1 MKVMRL
7 LSSLKHDES
16 ERGIFHLGRALVK
29 NEHTSIIIS
38 SADEDNDLVRRLKRD
53 GNNYHQLYM
62 NKKSWLSLLQVAP
75 LRRLIEKYDPDI
87 IHVHSRTPAWILHL
101 ALRRARVKRRP
112 KLVST
117 MYGFYPIN
125 KYSQA
130 LLDVD
135 TIITVSDSVTDYL
148 KKGLRREDLDPKV
161 IKRIYRGIDTRRY
174 PYRHNPS
181 VYWLRYT
188 FAEYPELENKKWLV
202 FPTIIGKEYGQEWLI
217 DILGNLEADFPNI
230 HVIIMDEDY
239 RPGDVAHEDFRQR
252 SNTLGFSK
260 RITYVGSKR
269 NDMREWLSAAN
280 IVLALANEPE
290 SIGINALQ
298 AIHLGTPVIGW
309 DQAAFSE
316 ILQPLYPQGLVK
328 KYNAHALCKA
338 VRNQLESV
346 TRPEMTN
353 KFTMREMIEETLTVY
368 KGLYEKSLAEG
379 QAQADAAA
387 VRRVK
392 KSLKPIMKPFNKPSE
407 RLVTQQP
414 TPSIILKKKAIDKGT
429 NYKTTDDKVTGY
441 KTTDKNERMP
451 ATKSLDPKIIA
462 TEHLDPEKVLPKHP
476 DSLVLK
482 DKSLDEES
490 STSELL

>member
-29 NEHTSIIIS
+29 NEHTSIIVS

-53 GNNYHQLYM
+53 GNIYHQLHV
-62 NKKSWLSLLQVAP
+62 NKKSWLSLLQVSA
-75 LRRLIEKYDPDI
+75 LRHLIEKYEPDV

-101 ALRRARVKRRP
+101 ALRRARVRRFP

-130 LLDVD
+130 LLNVD
-135 TIITVSDSVTDYL
+135 TIITVSDSVTQYL
-148 KKGLRREDLDPKV
+148 KKGLRIEDVDPKV
-161 IKRIYRGIDTRRY
+161 ITRIYRGIDTRRY

-181 VYWLRYT
+181 VYWLRHT
-188 FAEYPELENKKWLV
+188 FAEYPELEHKKWLV
-202 FPTIIGKEYGQEWLI
+202 FPTVIGNEYGQEWLI
-217 DILGNLEADFPNI
+217 DILGNLQEQFPNI

-239 RPGDVAHEDFRQR
+239 KDGDVAHEDFRQR
-252 SNTLGFSK
+252 TNSLGLAE

-280 IVLALANEPE
+280 IVMALANEPE

-328 KYNAHALCKA
+328 KYNANALCKA

-353 KFTMREMIEETLTVY
+353 KFTMREMIEKTLEVY
-368 KGLYEKSLAEG
+368 QSLHDAALAEE
-379 QAQADAAA
+379 QAEADAIA
-387 VRRVK
+387 VRRIK
-392 KSLKPIMKPFNKPSE
+392 RSLKKASKPALNVAVKNIEPVAKNPKIKLTKEKSKTADNVDTVDTTE
-407 RLVTQQP
+407 TAEDNQQP
-414 TPSIILKKKAIDKGT
+414 
-429 NYKTTDDKVTGY
+429 
-441 KTTDKNERMP
+441 
-451 ATKSLDPKIIA
+451 
-462 TEHLDPEKVLPKHP
+462 
-476 DSLVLK
+476 
-482 DKSLDEES
+482 
-490 STSELL
+490 

>member
-1 MKVMRL
+1 MIVMRL

-29 NEHTSIIIS
+29 NGHTSIIVS
-38 SADEDNDLVRRLKRD
+38 SADDDNELVKRLERD
-53 GNNYHQLYM
+53 GNLYHQLYM
-62 NKKSWLSLLQVAP
+62 NKKSWLSLLQIAP
-75 LRRLIEKYDPDI
+75 LRHLIEQYNPDV

-101 ALRRARVKRRP
+101 ALRRARVKRPP

-135 TIITVSDSVTDYL
+135 TIITVSDSVTNYL
-148 KKGLRREDLDPKV
+148 KKGLRREDMGTKV

-181 VYWLRYT
+181 VYWLRRT
-188 FAEYPELENKKWLV
+188 FAEYPELEHKKWLI
-202 FPTIIGKEYGQEWLI
+202 FPTIIGNEYGQEWLI
-217 DILGNLEADFPNI
+217 DILGNLQQQFPNI

-239 RPGDVAHEDFRQR
+239 RDGDVAHEDFRQR
-252 SNTLGFSK
+252 TTALNLNE

-280 IVLALANEPE
+280 IVMALANQPE

-328 KYNAHALCKA
+328 KYNAQSLCKA
-338 VRNQLESV
+338 VRNQLESI
-346 TRPEMTN
+346 TRPEITDQ
-353 KFTMREMIEETLTVY
+353 FTMREMISETLAVY
-368 KGLYEKSLAEG
+368 QNLYTASLAE
-379 QAQADAAA
+379 AELRIAAYSSIKLKNRLKA
-387 VRRVK
+387 VIKPNIKSATKITITSTTNSAALLKTAKSSKIV
-392 KSLKPIMKPFNKPSE
+392 KSLKK
-407 RLVTQQP
+407 
-414 TPSIILKKKAIDKGT
+414 
-429 NYKTTDDKVTGY
+429 
-441 KTTDKNERMP
+441 
-451 ATKSLDPKIIA
+451 
-462 TEHLDPEKVLPKHP
+462 
-476 DSLVLK
+476 
-482 DKSLDEES
+482 
-490 STSELL
+490 

>member
-1 MKVMRL
+1 MIVMRL

-29 NEHTSIIIS
+29 NGHTSIIVS
-38 SADEDNDLVRRLKRD
+38 SANEDNELVKRLERD
-53 GNNYHQLYM
+53 GNLYHQLHM
-62 NKKSWLSLLQVAP
+62 NKKSWRSLLQVVP
-75 LRRLIEKYDPDI
+75 LRHLIEKYNPDI

-101 ALRRARVKRRP
+101 ALKRVKVERRP

-117 MYGFYPIN
+117 MYGFYTIN

-135 TIITVSDSVTDYL
+135 TIITVSDSVTNYL
-148 KKGLRREDLDPKV
+148 IKGIRREGLGPRH
-161 IKRIYRGIDTRRY
+161 IKRIYRGVDTRRY

-181 VYWLRYT
+181 VYWLRRT
-188 FAEYPELENKKWLV
+188 FAEYPELEHKKWLV
-202 FPTIIGKEYGQEWLI
+202 FPTVIGNEYGQEWLI
-217 DILGNLEADFPNI
+217 DILGNLQEQFPNI

-239 RPGDVAHEDFRQR
+239 REGDVAHEDFRQR
-252 SNTLGFSK
+252 SNTLGLSE

-280 IVLALANEPE
+280 IVMALANQPE

-328 KYNAHALCKA
+328 KYNAKALCKV
-338 VRNQLESV
+338 VRSQLESV

-353 KFTMREMIEETLTVY
+353 KFTMRKMITETLGVY
-368 KGLYEKSLAEG
+368 QMLYEDALAEE
-379 QAQADAAA
+379 QTKLNKQSDKKLTKTLKSAAQ
-387 VRRVK
+387 
-392 KSLKPIMKPFNKPSE
+392 SLNKPSGHLTE
-407 RLVTQQP
+407 QQP
-414 TPSIILKKKAIDKGT
+414 VKKRPAKDSISLTKK
-429 NYKTTDDKVTGY
+429 
-441 KTTDKNERMP
+441 
-451 ATKSLDPKIIA
+451 S
-462 TEHLDPEKVLPKHP
+462 
-476 DSLVLK
+476 
-482 DKSLDEES
+482 
-490 STSELL
+490 

>member
-1 MKVMRL
+1 MRL

-29 NEHTSIIIS
+29 NEHTSIIVS

-53 GNNYHQLYM
+53 GNIYHQLHM
-62 NKKSWLSLLQVAP
+62 NKKSWLSLLQVSS
-75 LRRLIEKYDPDI
+75 LRHLIEKYEPDV

-101 ALRRARVKRRP
+101 ALRRARVRRLP

-135 TIITVSDSVTDYL
+135 TIITVSDSVTNYL
-148 KKGLRREDLDPKV
+148 KKGLRREDVDPTI

-181 VYWLRYT
+181 VYWLRHT
-188 FAEYPELENKKWLV
+188 FAEYPELEHKKWLV
-202 FPTIIGKEYGQEWLI
+202 FPTVIGNEYGQEWLI
-217 DILGNLEADFPNI
+217 DILGNLQEQFPNI
-230 HVIIMDEDY
+230 HAIIMDDDF
-239 RPGDVAHEDFRQR
+239 RDGDVAHEDFRQR
-252 SNTLGFSK
+252 SNTLELAE

-280 IVLALANEPE
+280 IVMALANEPE

-328 KYNAHALCKA
+328 KYNANALCKA

-353 KFTMREMIEETLTVY
+353 KFTMREMIEETLAVY
-368 KGLYEKSLAEG
+368 QGLYDHALAEE
-379 QAQADAAA
+379 QAKADAIA
-387 VRRVK
+387 VRRIK
-392 KSLKPIMKPFNKPSE
+392 KSLKKPAKPILNVAVKNVEPVNK
-407 RLVTQQP
+407 
-414 TPSIILKKKAIDKGT
+414 
-429 NYKTTDDKVTGY
+429 N
-441 KTTDKNERMP
+441 
-451 ATKSLDPKIIA
+451 ATVKLSKEASKIVDTAEIA
-462 TEHLDPEKVLPKHP
+462 EDHQEP
-476 DSLVLK
+476 
-482 DKSLDEES
+482 
-490 STSELL
+490 

>member
-29 NEHTSIIIS
+29 NEHTSIIVS

-53 GNNYHQLYM
+53 GNIYHQLHV
-62 NKKSWLSLLQVAP
+62 NKKSWLSLLQVSA
-75 LRRLIEKYDPDI
+75 LRHLIEKYEPDV

-101 ALRRARVKRRP
+101 ALRRARVRRFP

-130 LLDVD
+130 LLNVD
-135 TIITVSDSVTDYL
+135 TIITVSDSVTQYL
-148 KKGLRREDLDPKV
+148 KKGLRIEDVDPKV
-161 IKRIYRGIDTRRY
+161 ITRIYRGIDTRRY

-181 VYWLRYT
+181 VYWLRHT
-188 FAEYPELENKKWLV
+188 FAEYPELEHKKWLV
-202 FPTIIGKEYGQEWLI
+202 FPTVIGNEYGQEWLI
-217 DILGNLEADFPNI
+217 DILGNLQEQFPNI

-239 RPGDVAHEDFRQR
+239 KDGDVAHEDFRQR
-252 SNTLGFSK
+252 TNSLGLAE

-280 IVLALANEPE
+280 IVMALANEPE

-328 KYNAHALCKA
+328 KYNANALCKA

-353 KFTMREMIEETLTVY
+353 KFTMREMIEKTLEVY
-368 KGLYEKSLAEG
+368 QGLHDTALAEE
-379 QAQADAAA
+379 QAEADAIA
-387 VRRVK
+387 VRRIK
-392 KSLKPIMKPFNKPSE
+392 RSLKKASKPALN
-407 RLVTQQP
+407 V
-414 TPSIILKKKAIDKGT
+414 A
-429 NYKTTDDKVTGY
+429 V
-441 KTTDKNERMP
+441 KNIEP
-451 ATKSLDPKIIA
+451 VAKNPKIKLTKEKSKTA
-462 TEHLDPEKVLPKHP
+462 DNVDTVDTTETAEDNQQL
-476 DSLVLK
+476 
-482 DKSLDEES
+482 
-490 STSELL
+490 

>member
-1 MKVMRL
+1 MIVMRL

-29 NEHTSIIIS
+29 NGHTSIIVS
-38 SADEDNDLVRRLKRD
+38 SADEDNELVKRLERD
-53 GNNYHQLYM
+53 GNLYHQLHM
-62 NKKSWLSLLQVAP
+62 NKKSWRSLLQVVP
-75 LRRLIEKYDPDI
+75 LRHLIEKYNPDI

-101 ALRRARVKRRP
+101 ALKRAKVKRRP

-135 TIITVSDSVTDYL
+135 TIITVSDSVTNYL
-148 KKGLRREDLDPKV
+148 IKGIRREELGPKH
-161 IKRIYRGIDTRRY
+161 IKRIYRGVDTRRY

-181 VYWLRYT
+181 VYWLRRT
-188 FAEYPELENKKWLV
+188 FAEHPELEHKKWLV
-202 FPTIIGKEYGQEWLI
+202 FPTVIGNEYGQEWLI
-217 DILGNLEADFPNI
+217 DILGNLQEQFPNI

-239 RPGDVAHEDFRQR
+239 REGDVVHEDFRQR
-252 SNTLGFSK
+252 SNTLGLSE

-280 IVLALANEPE
+280 IVMALANQPE

-328 KYNAHALCKA
+328 KYNAKALCKV
-338 VRNQLESV
+338 VRSQLESV

-353 KFTMREMIEETLTVY
+353 KFTMRKMITETLGVY
-368 KGLYEKSLAEG
+368 QMLYEDALAEE
-379 QAQADAAA
+379 QTKLNKQSDKKLTKTLKSAAQ
-387 VRRVK
+387 
-392 KSLKPIMKPFNKPSE
+392 SLNKPSDHLTE
-407 RLVTQQP
+407 QQP
-414 TPSIILKKKAIDKGT
+414 VKKRPAKDSISLTKK
-429 NYKTTDDKVTGY
+429 
-441 KTTDKNERMP
+441 
-451 ATKSLDPKIIA
+451 S
-462 TEHLDPEKVLPKHP
+462 
-476 DSLVLK
+476 
-482 DKSLDEES
+482 
-490 STSELL
+490 

>member
-1 MKVMRL
+1 MIVMRL

-29 NEHTSIIIS
+29 NGHTSIIVS
-38 SADEDNDLVRRLKRD
+38 SANEDNELVKRLERD
-53 GNNYHQLYM
+53 GNLYHQLHM
-62 NKKSWLSLLQVAP
+62 NKKSWRSLLQVVP
-75 LRRLIEKYDPDI
+75 LRHLIEKYNPDI

-101 ALRRARVKRRP
+101 ALKRAKVERRP

-117 MYGFYPIN
+117 VYGFYPIN

-135 TIITVSDSVTDYL
+135 TIITVSDSVTNYL
-148 KKGLRREDLDPKV
+148 IKGIRREQLGPKH
-161 IKRIYRGIDTRRY
+161 IKRIYRGVDTRRY

-181 VYWLRYT
+181 VYWLRRT
-188 FAEYPELENKKWLV
+188 FAEYPELEHKKWLV
-202 FPTIIGKEYGQEWLI
+202 FPTVIGNEYGQEWLI
-217 DILGNLEADFPNI
+217 DILGNLQEQFPNI

-239 RPGDVAHEDFRQR
+239 REGDVAHEDFRQR
-252 SNTLGFSK
+252 SNTLGLSE

-280 IVLALANEPE
+280 IVMALANQPE

-328 KYNAHALCKA
+328 KYNAKALCKV
-338 VRNQLESV
+338 VRSQLESV

-353 KFTMREMIEETLTVY
+353 KFTMRKMITETLGVY
-368 KGLYEKSLAEG
+368 QMLYEDALAEE
-379 QAQADAAA
+379 QTKLNKQSDKKLTKTLKSAAQ
-387 VRRVK
+387 
-392 KSLKPIMKPFNKPSE
+392 SLNKPSDHLTE
-407 RLVTQQP
+407 QQP
-414 TPSIILKKKAIDKGT
+414 VKKRPAKDSISLTKK
-429 NYKTTDDKVTGY
+429 
-441 KTTDKNERMP
+441 
-451 ATKSLDPKIIA
+451 S
-462 TEHLDPEKVLPKHP
+462 
-476 DSLVLK
+476 
-482 DKSLDEES
+482 
-490 STSELL
+490 

>member
-29 NEHTSIIIS
+29 NGHTSIIVS

-53 GNNYHQLYM
+53 GNDYHQLHM
-62 NKKSWLSLLQVAP
+62 NKKSWLSLLQVP
-75 LRRLIEKYDPDI
+75 TLRHLIEKYNPDV
-87 IHVHSRTPAWILHL
+87 IHVHSRTPAWILHF
-101 ALRRARVKRRP
+101 ALRRARVKRMP
-112 KLVST
+112 KIVST

-135 TIITVSDSVTDYL
+135 TIITVSDSVTNYL
-148 KKGLRREDLDPKV
+148 KKGLRLEDADPKV
-161 IKRIYRGIDTRRY
+161 IKRIYRGVDTRRY

-181 VYWLRYT
+181 VYWLRHT
-188 FAEYPELENKKWLV
+188 FAEYPELEHKKWLV
-202 FPTIIGKEYGQEWLI
+202 FPTIIGNEYGQEWLI
-217 DILGNLEADFPNI
+217 DILGNLQEQFPNI
-230 HVIIMDEDY
+230 HAIIMDEDY
-239 RPGDVAHEDFRQR
+239 RDNNVAHEDFRQR
-252 SNTLGFSK
+252 TNALGLAD

-269 NDMREWLSAAN
+269 NDMREWLSATN
-280 IVLALANEPE
+280 IVMALANEPE

-328 KYNAHALCKA
+328 NYNAKSLCKA

-353 KFTMREMIEETLTVY
+353 QFTMREMIEETLGVY
-368 KGLYEKSLAEG
+368 QNLHDMALAEE
-379 QAQADAAA
+379 QAAIDAIAI
-387 VRRVK
+387 RRTRKTLK
-392 KSLKPIMKPFNKPSE
+392 KSAKPIREISDKDSESVIPSLETADKNAKVQLIKRTPKITDISKPLAAS
-407 RLVTQQP
+407 
-414 TPSIILKKKAIDKGT
+414 KAI
-429 NYKTTDDKVTGY
+429 
-441 KTTDKNERMP
+441 
-451 ATKSLDPKIIA
+451 
-462 TEHLDPEKVLPKHP
+462 P
-476 DSLVLK
+476 DNNTLQ
-482 DKSLDEES
+482 
-490 STSELL
+490 T

>member
-1 MKVMRL
+1 MIVMRL

-29 NEHTSIIIS
+29 NGHTSIIIS
-38 SADEDNDLVRRLKRD
+38 SADEDNELVKRLERD
-53 GNNYHQLYM
+53 GNLYHQLHM
-62 NKKSWLSLLQVAP
+62 NKKSWRSLLQVVP
-75 LRRLIEKYDPDI
+75 LRHLIEKYNPDI

-101 ALRRARVKRRP
+101 ALKRVKVERRP

-135 TIITVSDSVTDYL
+135 TIITVSDSVTNYL
-148 KKGLRREDLDPKV
+148 IKGIRREELGPRH
-161 IKRIYRGIDTRRY
+161 IKRIYRGVDTRRY

-181 VYWLRYT
+181 VYWLRRT
-188 FAEYPELENKKWLV
+188 FAEYPELEHKKWLV
-202 FPTIIGKEYGQEWLI
+202 FPTVIGNEYGQEWLI
-217 DILGNLEADFPNI
+217 DILGNLQEQFPNI

-239 RPGDVAHEDFRQR
+239 REGDVVHEDFRQR
-252 SNTLGFSK
+252 SNTLGLSE

-280 IVLALANEPE
+280 IVMALANQPE

-328 KYNAHALCKA
+328 KYNAQALCKV

-353 KFTMREMIEETLTVY
+353 KFTMREMITETLGVY
-368 KGLYEKSLAEG
+368 QMLYEDALAEE
-379 QAQADAAA
+379 QTKLNKQSDKKLTKTLKSAAQ
-387 VRRVK
+387 
-392 KSLKPIMKPFNKPSE
+392 SLNKPSDHLTE
-407 RLVTQQP
+407 QQP
-414 TPSIILKKKAIDKGT
+414 VKKRPAKDSISLTKK
-429 NYKTTDDKVTGY
+429 
-441 KTTDKNERMP
+441 
-451 ATKSLDPKIIA
+451 S
-462 TEHLDPEKVLPKHP
+462 
-476 DSLVLK
+476 
-482 DKSLDEES
+482 
-490 STSELL
+490 

>member
-38 SADEDNDLVRRLKRD
+38 SANEDNDLVRRLKRD
-53 GNNYHQLYM
+53 GNHYHQLYM

-87 IHVHSRTPAWILHL
+87 IHVHSRTPAWVLHL

-130 LLDVD
+130 LLDVH

-148 KKGLRREDLDPKV
+148 KKGLRREELDPRV
-161 IKRIYRGIDTRRY
+161 IKRIYRGVDTRRY

-181 VYWLRYT
+181 VYWLRHT

-217 DILGNLEADFPNI
+217 DILGNLQEQFPNI
-230 HVIIMDEDY
+230 HAIIMDDDY
-239 RPGDVAHEDFRQR
+239 RAGDVAHEDFRQR
-252 SNTLGFSK
+252 SNTLGLAD

-280 IVLALANEPE
+280 VVMALANQPE

-316 ILQPLYPQGLVK
+316 ILRPLYPQGLVR
-328 KYNAHALCKA
+328 KYNANALCKA

-353 KFTMREMIEETLTVY
+353 KFTMREMIDETIGVY
-368 KGLYEKSLAEG
+368 KNLHEQALAEEK
-379 QAQADAAA
+379 AAADALA
-387 VRRVK
+387 VRRHK
-392 KSLKPIMKPFNKPSE
+392 KVFGVTSEPIINKKTANKV
-407 RLVTQQP
+407 RLV
-414 TPSIILKKKAIDKGT
+414 KDKPNT
-429 NYKTTDDKVTGY
+429 SYSTKVT
-441 KTTDKNERMP
+441 
-451 ATKSLDPKIIA
+451 
-462 TEHLDPEKVLPKHP
+462 
-476 DSLVLK
+476 
-482 DKSLDEES
+482 EEPNDA
-490 STSELL
+490 

>member
-29 NEHTSIIIS
+29 NDHTSIIIS
-38 SADEDNDLVRRLKRD
+38 SADDDNDLVRRLERD
-53 GNNYHQLYM
+53 GNLYHQLYM
-62 NKKSWLSLLQVAP
+62 NKKSWLSLLQIAP
-75 LRRLIEKYDPDI
+75 LRRLIEQYNPDV
-87 IHVHSRTPAWILHL
+87 IHIHSRTPAWILHL
-101 ALRRARVKRRP
+101 ALRRARVKRPP

-135 TIITVSDSVTDYL
+135 TIITVSDSVTNYL
-148 KKGLRREDLDPKV
+148 KKGLRREDVDPKM

-181 VYWLRYT
+181 VYWLRHT
-188 FAEYPELENKKWLV
+188 FAEYPELEHKKWLV
-202 FPTIIGKEYGQEWLI
+202 FPTVIGNEYGQEWLI
-217 DILGNLEADFPNI
+217 DILGNLQEQFPNI
-230 HVIIMDEDY
+230 HVIVMDEDH
-239 RPGDVAHEDFRQR
+239 RDGDVAHEDFRQR
-252 SNTLGFSK
+252 TTALNLAE

-280 IVLALANEPE
+280 IVMALANEPE

-328 KYNAHALCKA
+328 KYNAQALCKA

-353 KFTMREMIEETLTVY
+353 KFTMREMIKETLAVY
-368 KGLYEKSLAEG
+368 QGLHDESLAEENIRT
-379 QAQADAAA
+379 ATYSS
-387 VRRVK
+387 RKLTKR
-392 KSLKPIMKPFNKPSE
+392 LKPI
-407 RLVTQQP
+407 
-414 TPSIILKKKAIDKGT
+414 A
-429 NYKTTDDKVTGY
+429 
-441 KTTDKNERMP
+441 
-451 ATKSLDPKIIA
+451 KSLTKPVNELAGKAVIKN
-462 TEHLDPEKVLPKHP
+462 TTPTVKEK
-476 DSLVLK
+476 
-482 DKSLDEES
+482 
-490 STSELL
+490 SELITASEPINKESL

>member
-1 MKVMRL
+1 MIVMRL

-29 NEHTSIIIS
+29 NGHTSIIVS
-38 SADEDNDLVRRLKRD
+38 SADEDNELVKRLERD
-53 GNNYHQLYM
+53 GNLYHQLHM
-62 NKKSWLSLLQVAP
+62 NKKSWRSLLQVVP
-75 LRRLIEKYDPDI
+75 LRHLIEKYNPDI

-101 ALRRARVKRRP
+101 ALKRAKVKRRP

-135 TIITVSDSVTDYL
+135 TIITVSDSVTNYL
-148 KKGLRREDLDPKV
+148 IKGIRREELGPRH
-161 IKRIYRGIDTRRY
+161 IKRIYRGVDTRRY

-181 VYWLRYT
+181 VYWLRRT
-188 FAEYPELENKKWLV
+188 FAEYPELEHKKWLV
-202 FPTIIGKEYGQEWLI
+202 FPTVIGNEYGQEWLI
-217 DILGNLEADFPNI
+217 DILGNLQEQFPNI

-239 RPGDVAHEDFRQR
+239 REGDVVHEDFRQR
-252 SNTLGFSK
+252 SNTLGLSE

-280 IVLALANEPE
+280 IVMALANQPE

-328 KYNAHALCKA
+328 KYNAKALCKV
-338 VRNQLESV
+338 VRSQLESV

-353 KFTMREMIEETLTVY
+353 KFTMRKMITETLGVY
-368 KGLYEKSLAEG
+368 QMLYEDALAEE
-379 QAQADAAA
+379 QTKLNKQSDKKLTKTLKSAAQ
-387 VRRVK
+387 
-392 KSLKPIMKPFNKPSE
+392 SLNKPSDHLTE
-407 RLVTQQP
+407 QQP
-414 TPSIILKKKAIDKGT
+414 VKKRPAKDSISLTKK
-429 NYKTTDDKVTGY
+429 
-441 KTTDKNERMP
+441 
-451 ATKSLDPKIIA
+451 S
-462 TEHLDPEKVLPKHP
+462 
-476 DSLVLK
+476 
-482 DKSLDEES
+482 
-490 STSELL
+490 

>member
-29 NEHTSIIIS
+29 NEHTSIIVS

-53 GNNYHQLYM
+53 GNIYHQLHV
-62 NKKSWLSLLQVAP
+62 NKKSWLSLLQVSA
-75 LRRLIEKYDPDI
+75 LRHLIEKYEPDV

-101 ALRRARVKRRP
+101 ALRRARVRRFP

-130 LLDVD
+130 LLNVD
-135 TIITVSDSVTDYL
+135 TIITVSDSVTQYL
-148 KKGLRREDLDPKV
+148 KKGLRIEDVDPKV
-161 IKRIYRGIDTRRY
+161 ITRIYRGIDTRRY

-181 VYWLRYT
+181 VYWLRHT
-188 FAEYPELENKKWLV
+188 FAEYPELEHKKWLV
-202 FPTIIGKEYGQEWLI
+202 FPTVIGNEYGQEWLI
-217 DILGNLEADFPNI
+217 DILGNLQEQFPNI

-239 RPGDVAHEDFRQR
+239 KDGDVAHEDFRQR
-252 SNTLGFSK
+252 TNSLGLAE

-280 IVLALANEPE
+280 IVMALANEPE

-328 KYNAHALCKA
+328 KYNANALCKA

-353 KFTMREMIEETLTVY
+353 KFTMREMIEKTLEVY
-368 KGLYEKSLAEG
+368 QNLHDAALAEEQAEADAIAVQRIKRSLKKASKPALNVAVKNIEPVAKNPKIKLTKEKSKATDNVDTTETAE
-379 QAQADAAA
+379 D
-387 VRRVK
+387 
-392 KSLKPIMKPFNKPSE
+392 N
-407 RLVTQQP
+407 
-414 TPSIILKKKAIDKGT
+414 
-429 NYKTTDDKVTGY
+429 
-441 KTTDKNERMP
+441 
-451 ATKSLDPKIIA
+451 
-462 TEHLDPEKVLPKHP
+462 
-476 DSLVLK
+476 
-482 DKSLDEES
+482 
-490 STSELL
+490 

>member
-29 NEHTSIIIS
+29 NEHTSIIVS

-53 GNNYHQLYM
+53 GNIYHQLHV
-62 NKKSWLSLLQVAP
+62 NKKSWLSLLQVSA
-75 LRRLIEKYDPDI
+75 LRHLIEKYEPDV

-101 ALRRARVKRRP
+101 ALRRARVRRFP

-130 LLDVD
+130 LLNVD
-135 TIITVSDSVTDYL
+135 TIITVSDSVTQYL
-148 KKGLRREDLDPKV
+148 KKGLRIEDVDPKV
-161 IKRIYRGIDTRRY
+161 ITRIYRGIDTRRY

-181 VYWLRYT
+181 VYWLRHT
-188 FAEYPELENKKWLV
+188 FAEYPELEHKKWLV
-202 FPTIIGKEYGQEWLI
+202 FPTVIGNEYGQEWLI
-217 DILGNLEADFPNI
+217 DILGNLQEQFPNI

-239 RPGDVAHEDFRQR
+239 KDGDVAHEDFRQR
-252 SNTLGFSK
+252 TNSLGLAE

-280 IVLALANEPE
+280 IVMALANEPE

-328 KYNAHALCKA
+328 KYNANALCKA

-353 KFTMREMIEETLTVY
+353 KFTMREMIEKTLEVY
-368 KGLYEKSLAEG
+368 QSLHDAALAEE
-379 QAQADAAA
+379 QAKADAIA
-387 VRRVK
+387 VRRIK
-392 KSLKPIMKPFNKPSE
+392 RSLKKASKPALN
-407 RLVTQQP
+407 V
-414 TPSIILKKKAIDKGT
+414 A
-429 NYKTTDDKVTGY
+429 V
-441 KTTDKNERMP
+441 KNIEP
-451 ATKSLDPKIIA
+451 VAKNPKIKLTKEKSKTA
-462 TEHLDPEKVLPKHP
+462 DAVDTTEDN
-476 DSLVLK
+476 
-482 DKSLDEES
+482 
-490 STSELL
+490 

>member
-1 MKVMRL
+1 MIVMRL

-29 NEHTSIIIS
+29 NGHTSIIVS
-38 SADEDNDLVRRLKRD
+38 SANEDNELVKRLERD
-53 GNNYHQLYM
+53 GNLYHQLHM
-62 NKKSWLSLLQVAP
+62 NKKSWRSLLQVVP
-75 LRRLIEKYDPDI
+75 LRHLIEKYNPDI

-101 ALRRARVKRRP
+101 ALKRAKVERRP

-135 TIITVSDSVTDYL
+135 TIITVSDSVTNYL
-148 KKGLRREDLDPKV
+148 IKGIRREQLGPKH
-161 IKRIYRGIDTRRY
+161 IKRIYRGVDTRRY

-181 VYWLRYT
+181 VYWLRRT
-188 FAEYPELENKKWLV
+188 FAEYPELEHKKWLV
-202 FPTIIGKEYGQEWLI
+202 FPTVIGNEYGQEWLI
-217 DILGNLEADFPNI
+217 DILGNLQEQFPNI

-239 RPGDVAHEDFRQR
+239 REGDVVHEDFRQR
-252 SNTLGFSK
+252 SNTLGLSE

-280 IVLALANEPE
+280 IVMALANQPE

-328 KYNAHALCKA
+328 KYNAKALCKV
-338 VRNQLESV
+338 VRSQLESV

-353 KFTMREMIEETLTVY
+353 KFTMRKMITETLGVY
-368 KGLYEKSLAEG
+368 QMLYEDALAEE
-379 QAQADAAA
+379 QTKLNKQSDKKLTKTLKSAAQ
-387 VRRVK
+387 
-392 KSLKPIMKPFNKPSE
+392 SLNKPSDHLTE
-407 RLVTQQP
+407 QQP
-414 TPSIILKKKAIDKGT
+414 VKKRPAKDSISLTKK
-429 NYKTTDDKVTGY
+429 
-441 KTTDKNERMP
+441 
-451 ATKSLDPKIIA
+451 S
-462 TEHLDPEKVLPKHP
+462 
-476 DSLVLK
+476 
-482 DKSLDEES
+482 
-490 STSELL
+490 

>member
-38 SADEDNDLVRRLKRD
+38 SADEDNELVRRLKRD
-53 GNNYHQLYM
+53 GNHYHQLHM
-62 NKKSWLSLLQVAP
+62 NKKSWLALLQVVP

-148 KKGLRREDLDPKV
+148 KSGLRREELDPRV
-161 IKRIYRGIDTRRY
+161 IKRIYRGVDIRRY

-181 VYWLRYT
+181 VYWLRHT

-202 FPTIIGKEYGQEWLI
+202 FPTIIGNEYGQEWLI

-239 RPGDVAHEDFRQR
+239 RPSDVAHEDFRQR
-252 SNTLGFSK
+252 SNTLGLGD

-280 IVLALANEPE
+280 IVMALANQPE

-316 ILQPLYPQGLVK
+316 ILCPLYPQGLVK
-328 KYNAHALCKA
+328 KYNANALCKA

-346 TRPEMTN
+346 TRPEMTT
-353 KFTMREMIEETLTVY
+353 KFTMREMINETLAIY
-368 KGLYEKSLAEG
+368 KNLHELALAEEKSV
-379 QAQADAAA
+379 ADALA
-387 VRRVK
+387 VRRHK
-392 KSLKPIMKPFNKPSE
+392 KIFGVTDQHNTSKTSINKQTVNKV
-407 RLVTQQP
+407 RL
-414 TPSIILKKKAIDKGT
+414 
-429 NYKTTDDKVTGY
+429 
-441 KTTDKNERMP
+441 
-451 ATKSLDPKIIA
+451 
-462 TEHLDPEKVLPKHP
+462 
-476 DSLVLK
+476 LK
-482 DKSLDEES
+482 DKPKATYSNKDIEN
-490 STSELL
+490 TDDA

>member
-1 MKVMRL
+1 MIVMRL

-29 NEHTSIIIS
+29 NGHTSIIVS
-38 SADEDNDLVRRLKRD
+38 SADEDNELVKRLERD
-53 GNNYHQLYM
+53 GNLYHQLHM
-62 NKKSWLSLLQVAP
+62 NKKSWRSLLQVVP
-75 LRRLIEKYDPDI
+75 LRHLIEKYNPDI

-101 ALRRARVKRRP
+101 ALKRAKVKRRP

-135 TIITVSDSVTDYL
+135 TIITVSDSVTNYL
-148 KKGLRREDLDPKV
+148 IKGIRREQLGPKH
-161 IKRIYRGIDTRRY
+161 IKRIYRGVDTRRY

-181 VYWLRYT
+181 VYWLRRT
-188 FAEYPELENKKWLV
+188 FAEYPELEHKKWLV
-202 FPTIIGKEYGQEWLI
+202 FPTVIGNEYGQEWLI
-217 DILGNLEADFPNI
+217 DILGNLQEQFPNI

-239 RPGDVAHEDFRQR
+239 REGDVAHEDFRQR
-252 SNTLGFSK
+252 SNTLGLSE

-280 IVLALANEPE
+280 IVMALANQPE

-328 KYNAHALCKA
+328 KYNAKALCKV
-338 VRNQLESV
+338 VRSQLESV

-353 KFTMREMIEETLTVY
+353 KFTMRKMIEATLEVY
-368 KGLYEKSLAEG
+368 QSLYDASLAEE
-379 QAQADAAA
+379 QTKLNKQSDKKLTKTLKSAAQ
-387 VRRVK
+387 
-392 KSLKPIMKPFNKPSE
+392 SLNKPSDHLTE
-407 RLVTQQP
+407 QQP
-414 TPSIILKKKAIDKGT
+414 VKKRPAKDSISLTKK
-429 NYKTTDDKVTGY
+429 
-441 KTTDKNERMP
+441 
-451 ATKSLDPKIIA
+451 S
-462 TEHLDPEKVLPKHP
+462 
-476 DSLVLK
+476 
-482 DKSLDEES
+482 
-490 STSELL
+490 

>member
-29 NEHTSIIIS
+29 NEHTSIIVS

-53 GNNYHQLYM
+53 GNIYHQLHV
-62 NKKSWLSLLQVAP
+62 NKKSWLSLLQVSA
-75 LRRLIEKYDPDI
+75 LRHLIEKYEPDV

-101 ALRRARVKRRP
+101 ALRRARVRRFP

-130 LLDVD
+130 LLNVD
-135 TIITVSDSVTDYL
+135 TIITVSDSVTQYL
-148 KKGLRREDLDPKV
+148 KKGLRIEDVDPKV
-161 IKRIYRGIDTRRY
+161 ITRIYRGIDTRRY

-181 VYWLRYT
+181 VYWLRHT
-188 FAEYPELENKKWLV
+188 FAEYPELEHKKWLV
-202 FPTIIGKEYGQEWLI
+202 FPTVIGNEYGQEWLI
-217 DILGNLEADFPNI
+217 DILGNLQEQFPNI

-239 RPGDVAHEDFRQR
+239 KDGDVAHEDFRQR
-252 SNTLGFSK
+252 TNSLGLAE

-280 IVLALANEPE
+280 IVMALANEPE

-328 KYNAHALCKA
+328 KYNANALCKA

-353 KFTMREMIEETLTVY
+353 KFTMREMIEKTLEVY
-368 KGLYEKSLAEG
+368 QSLHDAALAEE
-379 QAQADAAA
+379 QAEADAIA
-387 VRRVK
+387 VRRIK
-392 KSLKPIMKPFNKPSE
+392 RSLKKASKPALNVAVKNIEPVAKNPKIKLTKEKS
-407 RLVTQQP
+407 
-414 TPSIILKKKAIDKGT
+414 
-429 NYKTTDDKVTGY
+429 KTTDNVD
-441 KTTDKNERMP
+441 TTE
-451 ATKSLDPKIIA
+451 T
-462 TEHLDPEKVLPKHP
+462 TEDNQPL
-476 DSLVLK
+476 
-482 DKSLDEES
+482 
-490 STSELL
+490 

>member
-1 MKVMRL
+1 MIVMRL

-29 NEHTSIIIS
+29 NGHTSIIVS
-38 SADEDNDLVRRLKRD
+38 SANEDNELVKRLERD
-53 GNNYHQLYM
+53 GNLYHQLHM
-62 NKKSWLSLLQVAP
+62 NKKSWRSLLQVVP
-75 LRRLIEKYDPDI
+75 LRHLIEKYNPDI

-101 ALRRARVKRRP
+101 ALKRAKVERRP

-135 TIITVSDSVTDYL
+135 TIITVSDSVTNYL
-148 KKGLRREDLDPKV
+148 IKGIRREQLGPKH
-161 IKRIYRGIDTRRY
+161 IKRIYRGVDTRRY

-181 VYWLRYT
+181 VYWLRRT
-188 FAEYPELENKKWLV
+188 FAEYPELEHKKWLV
-202 FPTIIGKEYGQEWLI
+202 FPTVIGNEYGQEWLI
-217 DILGNLEADFPNI
+217 DILGNLQEQFPNI

-239 RPGDVAHEDFRQR
+239 REGDVAHEDFRQR
-252 SNTLGFSK
+252 SNTLGLSE

-280 IVLALANEPE
+280 IVMALANQPE

-328 KYNAHALCKA
+328 KYNAKALCKV
-338 VRNQLESV
+338 VRSQLESV

-353 KFTMREMIEETLTVY
+353 KFTMRKMITETLGVY
-368 KGLYEKSLAEG
+368 QMLYEDALAEE
-379 QAQADAAA
+379 QTKLNKQSDKKLTKTLKSAAQ
-387 VRRVK
+387 
-392 KSLKPIMKPFNKPSE
+392 SLNKPSDHLTE
-407 RLVTQQP
+407 QQP
-414 TPSIILKKKAIDKGT
+414 VKKRPAKDSISLTKK
-429 NYKTTDDKVTGY
+429 
-441 KTTDKNERMP
+441 
-451 ATKSLDPKIIA
+451 S
-462 TEHLDPEKVLPKHP
+462 
-476 DSLVLK
+476 
-482 DKSLDEES
+482 
-490 STSELL
+490 

>member
-29 NEHTSIIIS
+29 NEHTSIIVS

-53 GNNYHQLYM
+53 GNIYHQLHV
-62 NKKSWLSLLQVAP
+62 NKKSWLSLLQVSA
-75 LRRLIEKYDPDI
+75 LRHLIEKYEPDV

-101 ALRRARVKRRP
+101 ALRRARVRRFP

-130 LLDVD
+130 LLNVD
-135 TIITVSDSVTDYL
+135 TIITVSDSVTQYL
-148 KKGLRREDLDPKV
+148 KKGLRIEDVDPKV
-161 IKRIYRGIDTRRY
+161 ITRIYRGIDTRRY

-181 VYWLRYT
+181 VYWLHHT
-188 FAEYPELENKKWLV
+188 FAEYPELEHKKWLV
-202 FPTIIGKEYGQEWLI
+202 FPTVIGNEYGQEWLI
-217 DILGNLEADFPNI
+217 DILGNLQEQFPNI

-239 RPGDVAHEDFRQR
+239 RDGDVAHEDFRQR
-252 SNTLGFSK
+252 TNSLGLAE

-280 IVLALANEPE
+280 IVMALANEPE

-328 KYNAHALCKA
+328 KYNANALCKA

-353 KFTMREMIEETLTVY
+353 KFTMREMIEKTLEVY
-368 KGLYEKSLAEG
+368 QSLHDAALAEE
-379 QAQADAAA
+379 QAEADAIA
-387 VRRVK
+387 VRRIRR
-392 KSLKPIMKPFNKPSE
+392 SLKKASKPALN
-407 RLVTQQP
+407 V
-414 TPSIILKKKAIDKGT
+414 A
-429 NYKTTDDKVTGY
+429 V
-441 KTTDKNERMP
+441 KNIEP
-451 ATKSLDPKIIA
+451 VAKNPKIKLTKEKSKTA
-462 TEHLDPEKVLPKHP
+462 DNVDTVDTTETIEDN
-476 DSLVLK
+476 
-482 DKSLDEES
+482 
-490 STSELL
+490 

>member
-53 GNNYHQLYM
+53 GNHYHQLYM

-148 KKGLRREDLDPKV
+148 KKGLRREELDPRV
-161 IKRIYRGIDTRRY
+161 IKRIYRGVDTRRS

-181 VYWLRYT
+181 VYWLRHT

-202 FPTIIGKEYGQEWLI
+202 FPTIIGKEYGQKWLI
-217 DILGNLEADFPNI
+217 DILGNLQDQFPNI

-239 RPGDVAHEDFRQR
+239 RSDDVAHEDFRQR
-252 SNTLGFSK
+252 SNTLELSD

-280 IVLALANEPE
+280 VVMALANQPE

-316 ILQPLYPQGLVK
+316 ILRPLYPQGLVK
-328 KYNAHALCKA
+328 KYNANALCKA
-338 VRNQLESV
+338 VRHQLESV
-346 TRPEMTN
+346 TRPEMTT
-353 KFTMREMIEETLTVY
+353 KFTIREMIDETIGVY
-368 KGLYEKSLAEG
+368 KNLHEQALAEEK
-379 QAQADAAA
+379 AAADALA
-387 VRRVK
+387 VRRHK
-392 KSLKPIMKPFNKPSE
+392 KVFGVTSEPIVNKKTANKV
-407 RLVTQQP
+407 RLV
-414 TPSIILKKKAIDKGT
+414 KDKPNT
-429 NYKTTDDKVTGY
+429 SYS
-441 KTTDKNERMP
+441 
-451 ATKSLDPKIIA
+451 TKA
-462 TEHLDPEKVLPKHP
+462 TEEPNDV
-476 DSLVLK
+476 
-482 DKSLDEES
+482 
-490 STSELL
+490 

>member
-29 NEHTSIIIS
+29 NEHTSIIVA
-38 SADEDNDLVRRLKRD
+38 SASEDNDLVRRLKRD
-53 GNNYHQLYM
+53 GNIYHQLYM
-62 NKKSWLSLLQVAP
+62 NKKSWLSLLQVST
-75 LRRLIEKYDPDI
+75 LRHLIEKYEPDV

-101 ALRRARVKRRP
+101 ALRRVRVKRMP

-130 LLDVD
+130 LLNVD
-135 TIITVSDSVTDYL
+135 MIITVSDSVTEYL
-148 KKGLRREDLDPKV
+148 RKGLKREEVDPKV
-161 IKRIYRGIDTRRY
+161 MTRIYRGIDTRRY

-181 VYWLRYT
+181 VYWLRHT
-188 FAEYPELENKKWLV
+188 FAEYPELEHKKWLV
-202 FPTIIGKEYGQEWLI
+202 FPTVIGNEYGQEWLI
-217 DILGNLEADFPNI
+217 DILGNLQEQFPNI
-230 HVIIMDEDY
+230 HVIIMDDDY
-239 RPGDVAHEDFRQR
+239 KDGDVAHEDFRQR
-252 SNTLGFSK
+252 THSLGLAE

-280 IVLALANEPE
+280 IVMALANEPE

-328 KYNAHALCKA
+328 KHNANSLCKA

-353 KFTMREMIEETLTVY
+353 EFTMREMIEKTLAIYQNLHTDA
-368 KGLYEKSLAEG
+368 LAEE
-379 QAQADAAA
+379 QAKADALA
-387 VRRVK
+387 VRRIK
-392 KSLKPIMKPFNKPSE
+392 K
-407 RLVTQQP
+407 V
-414 TPSIILKKKAIDKGT
+414 LKKASKPAFGAAVKHVEPVPKRQKVKLIKEKSNKVDLEKAEAQI
-429 NYKTTDDKVTGY
+429 TTP
-441 KTTDKNERMP
+441 TT
-451 ATKSLDPKIIA
+451 IA
-462 TEHLDPEKVLPKHP
+462 ESE
-476 DSLVLK
+476 SQISK
-482 DKSLDEES
+482 DES
-490 STSELL
+490 S